1 MTPIEILAIIFAV
14 LILVKLL
21 FVLIKPGAWMS
32 FVGFLYKNSVV
43 ITIVY
48 IMLAALVG
56 YYLFV
61 SNGMNIVQVAAAG
74 VFISLLMGI
83 GFAPFSQKLIAMQ
96 NGIMQERGKAWL
108 AMLIWA
114 AIAIWTLWVV
124 FV

>member
-14 LILVKLL
+14 LVLVKLL

-32 FVGFLYKNSVV
+32 FVGFLYKNTIV
-43 ITIVY
+43 ITTVY
-48 IMLAALVG
+48 VVLAVLVG
-56 YYLFV
+56 LYIFA
-61 SNGMNIVQVAAAG
+61 SFNIVQVAAVA

-83 GFAPFSQKLIAMQ
+83 GFAPFSQKLIAM
-96 NGIMQERGKAWL
+96 NNEVIEERGKAWL